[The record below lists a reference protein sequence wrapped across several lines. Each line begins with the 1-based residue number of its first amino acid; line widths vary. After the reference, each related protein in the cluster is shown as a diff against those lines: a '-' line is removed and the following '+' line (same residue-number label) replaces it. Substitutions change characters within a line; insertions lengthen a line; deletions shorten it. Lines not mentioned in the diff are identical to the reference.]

1 MLLCNVNIKANVG
14 SVHAYRRA
22 FPIGS
27 IGHKVVRNGIFYSIA
42 HVATIAESIGVN
54 HRVYEE
60 CLVASDVLIPLKLA
74 EGLVEIF
81 DAFAVEFV
89 DWFEDA

>member
-14 SVHAYRRA
+14 SIHAYRGA

-27 IGHKVVRNGIFYSIA
+27 IGHKVVRNSIFYSIA
-42 HVATIAESIGVN
+42 YVATIAEPIGEN

-60 CLVASDVLIPLKLA
+60 GLVASEVAIPLELA
-74 EGLVEIF
+74 EGLVEVF

-89 DWFEDA
+89 DGFEDA

>member
-14 SVHAYRRA
+14 SIHAYRGA

-27 IGHKVVRNGIFYSIA
+27 IGHKVVRNGVFYPIA
-42 HVATIAESIGVN
+42 YVATIAESIGEN
-54 HRVYEE
+54 YGVYEE
-60 CLVASDVLIPLKLA
+60 CLVASEVAIPRKLA
-74 EGLVEIF
+74 EGLVEVF

-89 DWFEDA
+89 DRFEDA